1 MKKSMVLLIVML
13 VTNSVFAQIKVVDSI
28 TNKGVS
34 YVAITFEKNNGL
46 YTDDDGIFSLD
57 EIKSEQISLSCM
69 GYSSKTISLKSIQN
83 NTIYLSPTNYEL
95 SEVII
100 SDKARKSKTKR
111 VKPNKHNDF
120 MQSHRLSIGGE
131 LAMYIPND
139 YSNNDIELKSLTI
152 PIVTK
157 TISFDKSMEGKSQRV
172 KKLPFSALYKI
183 SFYANEENKP
193 GEQFNYEDITVLLDE
208 KSTKVDVDLEKY
220 NITLPK
226 EGFFISLLNLGK
238 TDENG
243 KLIPTTPFELKE
255 VGNRMVKFAR
265 PTKPYFPV
273 YYEENKNQ
281 TFFRYSF
288 NDDKRWITFY
298 KHGKKKEGEY
308 HNIGLG
314 YELKIY

>member
-1 MKKSMVLLIVML
+1 MKNSKALLIVTL
-13 VTNSVFAQIKVVDSI
+13 IANSVFGQIKVVDSI

-46 YTDDDGIFSLD
+46 YTDEDGVFSLD

-69 GYSSKTISLKSIQN
+69 GYSIKTISLKSIQD

-95 SEVII
+95 SEVVI
-100 SDKARKSKTKR
+100 SDKARKSKVEK
-111 VKPNKHNDF
+111 VKPKIHNDF

-131 LAMYIPND
+131 LAMYIPNHFD
-139 YSNNDIELKSLTI
+139 SNDIELKSLTI

-157 TISFDKSMEGKSQRV
+157 TISFDKSMEGKAQRL
-172 KKLPFSALYKI
+172 KKLPFSVLYKI
-183 SFYANEENKP
+183 SFYANEQNKP
-193 GEQFNYEDITVLLDE
+193 GEQFNYEDITVVLDE
-208 KSTKVDVDLEKY
+208 KSTKVDVDLDKY

-226 EGFFISLLNLGK
+226 EGFFISLLNLGV

-255 VGNRMVKFAR
+255 VDNRMIKFAR

-273 YYEENKNQ
+273 YYKENKNK

-288 NDDKRWITFY
+288 NDDKKWITFY

>member
-1 MKKSMVLLIVML
+1 MKKLIAKIILML
-13 VTNSVFAQIKVVDSI
+13 VTYSTFSQIKVIDTIS
-28 TNKGVS
+28 NKSVS
-34 YVAITFEKNNGL
+34 YVTITFEKNNGL
-46 YTDDDGIFSLD
+46 YTDEDGFFSLD
-57 EIKSEQISLSCM
+57 EIKCDQISLSCL
-69 GYSSKTISLKSIQN
+69 GYSNKKINVKSIQN
-83 NTIYLSPTNYEL
+83 NTIYLSPINYEL
-95 SEVII
+95 SEVVI
-100 SDKARKSKTKR
+100 SDKVRKSKTKKI
-111 VKPNKHNDF
+111 KPEKHNDF

-139 YSNNDIELKSLTI
+139 YSDNDIEFMSLTI

-157 TISFDKSMEGKSQRV
+157 TISFDKSLEGKSQRL

-193 GEQFNYEDITVLLDE
+193 GEQFNYENITVVLDE
-208 KSTKVDVDLEKY
+208 ESTKVDVDLEDY
-220 NITLPK
+220 NITLPE

-238 TDENG
+238 TDEDG
-243 KLIPTTPFELKE
+243 KLISTTPFESKE
-255 VGNRMVKFAR
+255 VDNRMVKYTR

-273 YYEENKNQ
+273 HYEENKNK

-288 NDDKRWITFY
+288 NDDKSWITFY

-308 HNIGLG
+308 HNVSLG